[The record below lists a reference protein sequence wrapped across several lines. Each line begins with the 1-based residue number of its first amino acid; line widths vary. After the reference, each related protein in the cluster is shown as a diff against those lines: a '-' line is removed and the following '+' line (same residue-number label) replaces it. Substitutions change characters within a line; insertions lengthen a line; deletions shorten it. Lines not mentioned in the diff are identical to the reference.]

1 MILSAYEKER
11 LVHINYKMNEMY
23 GYLDSIYEHLVDRDF
38 DDLKVAT
45 DELME
50 ELKEIQISITDE
62 T

>member
-1 MILSAYEKER
+1 
-11 LVHINYKMNEMY
+11 MY

-38 DDLKVAT
+38 DDLKIAT

-50 ELKEIQISITDE
+50 ELKEIQMSITDE